1 MQIILPV
8 DDKEAIRL
16 TIARYYL
23 PSGRTIQATGVEP
36 DIVVFPGKVPQ
47 HDENAFSI
55 KESELKKHLTNELS
69 KIDSNSDKNV
79 TKTTDNK
86 KIITEANVN
95 DDIQLKSA
103 IDAIKILQL
112 K

>member
-1 MQIILPV
+1 MN
-8 DDKEAIRL
+8 
-16 TIARYYL
+16 T
-23 PSGRTIQATGVEP
+23 
-36 DIVVFPGKVPQ
+36 
-47 HDENAFSI
+47 
-55 KESELKKHLTNELS
+55 SELKKHLTNELS
-69 KIDSNSDKNV
+69 KIDGNGDKNA
-79 TKTTDNK
+79 TKTADNK

>member
-1 MQIILPV
+1 M
-8 DDKEAIRL
+8 
-16 TIARYYL
+16 
-23 PSGRTIQATGVEP
+23 EP

-47 HDENAFSI
+47 QDENAFFI

-69 KIDSNSDKNV
+69 KIDGNGDKNA
-79 TKTTDNK
+79 TKTADNK

>member
-1 MQIILPV
+1 M
-8 DDKEAIRL
+8 
-16 TIARYYL
+16 
-23 PSGRTIQATGVEP
+23 
-36 DIVVFPGKVPQ
+36 FPGKVPQ
-47 HDENAFSI
+47 QDENAFSI